1 MEMIPVDGQPR
12 AMAPD
17 CRPGLDPR
25 RLVRLMSAAVE
36 RCCLDLTGYTVLTEA
51 ASGAYAVTPVLAAMA
66 GAEVWALAASTR
78 YATGAE
84 LEKAVLDL
92 AQRAGVTS
100 RVRLVREKTPE
111 VIGAAD
117 IVTNSG
123 QVRPID
129 AAMVAQMKPTAVIAL
144 MYEDWEHREADVDL
158 DACHARNFPVAGT
171 NENHPFVD
179 FPAVIGA
186 MAIRQ
191 LQDAGVAVCGCRV
204 LLLCDNS
211 FGPVIEQ
218 SLKDSGADVINT
230 CQLTA
235 AALRIPY
242 DAVLVAL
249 RPANRTRLG
258 AADAQLLRDQA
269 PGTVV
274 VHYWGDSD
282 YAALTAAGVPVWPAE
297 PPLAGHMGI
306 LPSALGPEPVIRLQA
321 GGLKVGEL
329 LARGLKFASPAERSL
344 VQPV

>member
-1 MEMIPVDGQPR
+1 MEMIPVDGQPH
-12 AMAPD
+12 AMASNY
-17 CRPGLDPR
+17 RPGLDPR
-25 RLVRLMSAAVE
+25 RLVRLMRAAVE
-36 RCCLDLTGYTVLTEA
+36 RCSLDLTGYTVLTEA

-66 GAEVWALAASTR
+66 GAEVWALAGNTR
-78 YATGAE
+78 YATSPE
-84 LEKAVLDL
+84 LDKAVLDL

-100 RVRLVREKTPE
+100 RVQLIREKTPE

-129 AAMVAQMKPTAVIAL
+129 AAMVAQMKPTTVIPL
-144 MYEDWEHREADVDL
+144 MYESWEFRVADIDL
-158 DACHARNFPVAGT
+158 DACHARDIPVAGT
-171 NENHPFVD
+171 NENHPFVG
-179 FPAVIGA
+179 FSAIIGA
-186 MAIRQ
+186 MAIRH
-191 LQDAGVAVCGCRV
+191 LHDAGVAVHGCRI

-211 FGPVIEQ
+211 FGPIIEQ
-218 SLKDSGADVINT
+218 SLKRSGADVIKT

-235 AALRIPY
+235 AVLRIPC

-249 RPANRTRLG
+249 RPSNRIRLG

-282 YAALTAAGVPVWPAE
+282 YAALTAAGVPVWPTE

-329 LARGLKFASPAERSL
+329 LARGLESASPTERSL
-344 VQPV
+344 VQPA